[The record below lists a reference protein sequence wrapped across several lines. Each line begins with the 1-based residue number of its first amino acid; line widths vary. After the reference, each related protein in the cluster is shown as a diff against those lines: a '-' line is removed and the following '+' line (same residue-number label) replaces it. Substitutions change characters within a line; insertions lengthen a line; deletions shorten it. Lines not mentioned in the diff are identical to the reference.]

1 MRVIGITGGIGS
13 GKTTVCNILRTLGC
27 EIFSADLAAKALQ
40 ERDPDIIAGIKALFG
55 EDSYTGDVPNRKKI
69 AEVAFQNPEKLA
81 ALNRLI
87 HPKVFECFET
97 AKKAAAQKGV
107 KALVKE
113 AAILFESGG
122 AKQVDSTIAVLARQD
137 LRFKRLQERGLTKEE
152 IEQRMAAQLSDDELR
167 TRADYVIENNGSLED
182 LERSV
187 KITLEKILSSS
198 TPVSINR

>member
-1 MRVIGITGGIGS
+1 MRVIGVTGGIGS

-27 EIFSADLAAKALQ
+27 DIFSADLAAKALQ
-40 ERDPDIIAGIKALFG
+40 EHDPDIIAGIKALFG
-55 EDSYTGDVPNRKKI
+55 EDSYTGNMPNRKKI

-81 ALNRLI
+81 ALNHLI

-122 AKQVDSTIAVLARQD
+122 AKQVDDTIAVLARKD

-152 IEQRMAAQLSDDELR
+152 IERRMAAQLSDDDLR
-167 TRADYVIENNGSLED
+167 ARADYVIENNGSLED

-198 TPVSINR
+198 TPVRINR

>member
-1 MRVIGITGGIGS
+1 MRVIGVTGGIGS

-27 EIFSADLAAKALQ
+27 DIFSADLAAKALQ

-55 EDSYTGDVPNRKKI
+55 EDSYIGDMPNRRKI

-81 ALNRLI
+81 ALNHLI

-122 AKQVDSTIAVLARQD
+122 AKQVDDTIAVLARKD

-152 IEQRMAAQLSDDELR
+152 IERRMAAQLSDDDLR
-167 TRADYVIENNGSLED
+167 ARADYVIENNGSLED

-187 KITLEKILSSS
+187 KRTLEKILSSS
-198 TPVSINR
+198 TPVRINR